1 MENHLSASAH
11 TTHSLIVPQEEE
23 PKRADLFISQQ
34 FPLYSRTFFQ
44 TLIDQDLVTVNNKK
58 AKPSTVIKPFD
69 TITVQIPPVPTINYV
84 PNDEIK
90 KKLAEFD
97 VQIVHEEQEFLI
109 ISKPAGLMT
118 HKPSV
123 YNSEVTLVDWLL
135 SEWHQLALVG
145 HHDRPGIVHRLDKDT
160 SGLMIIPRTNHAHM
174 IVSDLFK
181 QRAIKKKYSA
191 LVHGHPD
198 RTGTVRFPIARDT
211 VNRNKM
217 THKNQSGRAAVTHY
231 TVKEYFENTSLIEL
245 SPVTGRTHQ
254 IRVHCAAIG
263 HPLIGDHLYG
273 TKSPLIKRHA
283 LHATSLA
290 FAFNGKPFVF
300 EQEMPADM
308 QQVINQLKK
317 TTQ

>member
-1 MENHLSASAH
+1 MENHLSASVH

-44 TLIDQDLVTVNNKK
+44 TLIDQNLVMVNNKK
-58 AKPSTVIKPFD
+58 AKASTVIKPFD
-69 TITVQIPPVPTINYV
+69 QITVQIPPVPTINYEAS
-84 PNDEIK
+84 PEIK
-90 KKLAEFD
+90 KKLGEID
-97 VQIVHEEQEFLI
+97 VNIVHEEREFLI

-118 HKPSV
+118 HKPSP
-123 YNSEVTLVDWLL
+123 YNTEITLVDWLL
-135 SEWHQLALVG
+135 SQWHQLALVG

-174 IVSDLFK
+174 IMSDLFK
-181 QRAIKKKYSA
+181 QRAIKKKYIA
-191 LVHGHPD
+191 LVHGHPA
-198 RTGTVRFPIARDT
+198 RTGTIEFPIARDN

-217 THKNQSGRAAVTHY
+217 THTNQSGRPALTHFV
-231 TVKEYFENTSLIEL
+231 VKEYFENSSLIEV
-245 SPVTGRTHQ
+245 SPITGRTHQ

-273 TKSPLIKRHA
+273 TKSSLISRHA
-283 LHATSLA
+283 LHATSLT

-300 EQEMPADM
+300 NQEMPMDM
-308 QQVINQLKK
+308 QQLINQLKK
-317 TTQ
+317 TI